1 MKMTKKTIAVSIVA
15 LFLCASALPLLCSQE
30 DLNGASNEID
40 TYIKD
45 VNGKFNL
52 DTVIA
57 STGDV
62 GIVLPAASLT
72 TVGGDAVTVT
82 YQKKT
87 VSNGGVDSLYN
98 ISSNTNDVYPGAI
111 LRADSG
117 LANGS
122 PTQIAL
128 ERSDVSLNLNL
139 PNSGGATTAN
149 PYNYSDVRQA
159 IDNKLTEWSNN
170 GGVAPISYNM
180 LYTKTESVNQAS
192 VALGISTDI
201 LGKIGLSS
209 KLSSTTESTTY
220 VIAFTQVF
228 YTASA
233 SLKSNAHDYFSS
245 NVTLDDVKDA
255 LADKPSVYVKSVTYG
270 RTVAVS
276 LTTTDEKTNFEVI
289 IKAIE
294 ELGKADSKTTIGAKA
309 EAIKTLNSLSFS
321 ATVVGGDAVGVKL
334 SSMDD
339 VMALLS
345 KEITKKDYQAAAFLN
360 AKMVFLGNNQPAKSL
375 NSTEYVEKVTT
386 VNTPIKI
393 SFKQTGVYMGNCEI
407 YYKTYTGVSNEG
419 FTGIKWDSFDMCKG
433 KSSTVHTDVITPQ
446 HLSEFKISIWASGG
460 KQPLDN
466 VTIPTPH
473 ESIYV
478 ETWGWSLKVKY
489 SIVVDGKEVMRS

>member
-1 MKMTKKTIAVSIVA
+1 MKISKKTIAVSIVA
-15 LFLCASALPLLCSQE
+15 LFLCASALPLLSSQE
-30 DLNGASNEID
+30 DLNGASNDID
-40 TYIKD
+40 AYIKD
-45 VNGKFNL
+45 VNGKYDLN
-52 DTVIA
+52 TVIA

-62 GIVLPAASLT
+62 GIVLPAASMT
-72 TVGGDAVTVT
+72 SVGGDSVTVT
-82 YQKKT
+82 YQRKT

-111 LRADSG
+111 LRADGG

-128 ERSDVSLNLNL
+128 GRSDVSLNLNL
-139 PNSGGATTAN
+139 PNSGGATTVN

-159 IDNKLTEWSNN
+159 IDNKLKEWADN

-192 VALGISTDI
+192 VALGISTDV

-209 KLSSTTESTTY
+209 KWSSKTESTTY

-228 YTASA
+228 YTVSA
-233 SLKSNAHDYFSS
+233 SLKSNAHDYFASDIS
-245 NVTLDDVKDA
+245 LDSVKDA
-255 LADKPSVYVKSVTYG
+255 LDGKPSVYVKSVTYG

-276 LTTTDEKTNFEVI
+276 LTSTDEKTDFNVI
-289 IKAIE
+289 VKAIE
-294 ELGKADSKTTIGAKA
+294 ELGKAGSQTTVGARA
-309 EAIKTLNSLSFS
+309 EALKTLNSLSFS
-321 ATVVGGDAVGVKL
+321 ATVVGGNAIGVKL
-334 SSMDD
+334 NSMED
-339 VMALLS
+339 VMALLN
-345 KEITKKDYQAAAFLN
+345 KDITIKDYQAAAFLN

-386 VNTPIKI
+386 VNTPLKI
-393 SFKQTGVYMGNCEI
+393 TFKQTGVYMGNCEI
-407 YYKTYTGVSNEG
+407 YFQTFTGVTNDG
-419 FTGIKWDSFDMCKG
+419 FTGVKWDSFDRCQS
-433 KSSTVHTDVITPQ
+433 KSSTPYSATITPN

-466 VTIPTPH
+466 VQIPTPH

-489 SIVVDGKEVMRS
+489 SIEVDGKEVMRS